1 MGTHR
6 PFLTQIEPRST
17 PARAMSEPDSPPPR
31 TPVVAV
37 VGTSDESTASFLS
50 LLVRGDADVDRQMP
64 APGEVLGWTLDTKYY
79 VADVACVFHALPGA
93 YLGARRGGDAAAR
106 DASLAREMAAGAE
119 ALVLCYDPL
128 DENAFAA
135 AASFA
140 ADVAEAAGDGDRPE
154 VRVLVGLYRDAAG
167 VARRD
172 PDLKRARDPA
182 ETWASSR
189 GYEALAA
196 GADADA
202 DAAVASASAAGGPPA
217 PRDDGARRVREALE
231 AHVWPGLTMKTKDV
245 GDGSVGS
252 VLDGSERAVLL
263 ATEASAR
270 VDHANDEETR
280 DAKDEER
287 SGGDGDSR
295 RDGDSAA
302 EDDLEAMIAEMAR
315 VRAAASGAS
324 DAARRKAA
332 AEAATRMMRMF
343 DLDGDA
349 ADSGTESDEDEEA
362 R

>member
-1 MGTHR
+1 
-6 PFLTQIEPRST
+6 
-17 PARAMSEPDSPPPR
+17 MSEPDSPPPR

-37 VGTSDESTASFLS
+37 VGTCEESTGSFLS
-50 LLVRGDADVDRQMP
+50 LFVRGDADVDRPMP
-64 APGEVLGWTLDTKYY
+64 APGEVLRWTLDTKYY
-79 VADVACVFHALPGA
+79 VADAACVFHPLPGA
-93 YLGARRGGDAAAR
+93 YLGARRGGNTAAR

-135 AASFA
+135 VAAFA

-202 DAAVASASAAGGPPA
+202 DAAVASASAAGGPA
-217 PRDDGARRVREALE
+217 ELRDDGARRVREALE
-231 AHVWPGLTMKTKDV
+231 AHVWPGLKMKFEE
-245 GDGSVGS
+245 S
-252 VLDGSERAVLL
+252 L

-270 VDHANDEETR
+270 VDHARIREDTR

-287 SGGDGDSR
+287 NGGAATR
-295 RDGDSAA
+295 RDGDAAA
-302 EDDLEAMIAEMAR
+302 EDDLEAMLAEMAR
-315 VRAAASGAS
+315 VRAAASGVS

>member
-1 MGTHR
+1 
-6 PFLTQIEPRST
+6 
-17 PARAMSEPDSPPPR
+17 MSEPDSPPPR

-50 LLVRGDADVDRQMP
+50 LLVRGDANVDRQMP
-64 APGEVLGWTLDTKYY
+64 APGEVLRWTLDTKYY
-79 VADVACVFHALPGA
+79 VADVACVFHPLPGA
-93 YLGARRGGDAAAR
+93 YLDARRGEAAGAL
-106 DASLAREMAAGAE
+106 DKSLALETAANAE

-135 AASFA
+135 VASFA
-140 ADVAEAAGDGDRPE
+140 ADVAEAAGDEDRPD

-167 VARRD
+167 IARRD
-172 PDLKRARDPA
+172 PGLRRARDPA
-182 ETWASSR
+182 EVWASSR

-202 DAAVASASAAGGPPA
+202 DAAVASASSASAAESSLKTSPAPSA
-217 PRDDGARRVREALE
+217 PRDDGAGRVREALE

-245 GDGSVGS
+245 EHGSVKTKDGS
-252 VLDGSERAVLL
+252 ALL
-263 ATEASAR
+263 ATGASAR
-270 VDHANDEETR
+270 VGFANDEETR

-287 SGGDGDSR
+287 SGGAATS

-302 EDDLEAMIAEMAR
+302 EDDLEAMLAEMAR

>member
-1 MGTHR
+1 
-6 PFLTQIEPRST
+6 
-17 PARAMSEPDSPPPR
+17 MSEPDSPPPR

-37 VGTSDESTASFLS
+37 VGTCEESTGSFLS
-50 LLVRGDADVDRQMP
+50 LLVRGDADVDRPMP
-64 APGEVLGWTLDTKYY
+64 APGEVLRWTLDTKYY
-79 VADVACVFHALPGA
+79 VADAACVFHPLPGA
-93 YLGARRGGDAAAR
+93 YLDARGGEPQVAAAR
-106 DASLAREMAAGAE
+106 DRSLALETAANAE

-128 DENAFAA
+128 DERAFAA
-135 AASFA
+135 VASFA
-140 ADVAEAAGDGDRPE
+140 GDVAEAAGDEDRPE
-154 VRVLVGLYRDAAG
+154 VRVLVGLYRDAES
-167 VARRD
+167 VTTRD
-172 PDLKRARDPA
+172 PGLKKARDPA
-182 ETWASSR
+182 ETWAASR

-202 DAAVASASAAGGPPA
+202 DAAVASASAAGGHAA

-245 GDGSVGS
+245 EDGSVLGGS
-252 VLDGSERAVLL
+252 VLL
-263 ATEASAR
+263 ATGASAR
-270 VDHANDEETR
+270 VGFANDEETR

-287 SGGDGDSR
+287 SGGAATS

-302 EDDLEAMIAEMAR
+302 EDDLEAMLAEMAR

>member
-1 MGTHR
+1 
-6 PFLTQIEPRST
+6 
-17 PARAMSEPDSPPPR
+17 
-31 TPVVAV
+31 
-37 VGTSDESTASFLS
+37 
-50 LLVRGDADVDRQMP
+50 
-64 APGEVLGWTLDTKYY
+64 
-79 VADVACVFHALPGA
+79 
-93 YLGARRGGDAAAR
+93 
-106 DASLAREMAAGAE
+106 
-119 ALVLCYDPL
+119 
-128 DENAFAA
+128 
-135 AASFA
+135 
-140 ADVAEAAGDGDRPE
+140 
-154 VRVLVGLYRDAAG
+154 VGLYRDAAG

-196 GADADA
+196 GADAEA
-202 DAAVASASAAGGPPA
+202 DAAVASASAAGGPA
-217 PRDDGARRVREALE
+217 ELRDDGARRVREALE

-245 GDGSVGS
+245 EHGSVKTKDGS
-252 VLDGSERAVLL
+252 ALL
-263 ATEASAR
+263 ATGASAR
-270 VDHANDEETR
+270 VGFANDEETR

-302 EDDLEAMIAEMAR
+302 EDDLEAMLAEMAR

>member
-1 MGTHR
+1 
-6 PFLTQIEPRST
+6 
-17 PARAMSEPDSPPPR
+17 MSELDSPPPR

-93 YLGARRGGDAAAR
+93 YLGAQRDGDAAAR

-135 AASFA
+135 VASFA

-167 VARRD
+167 VVRRD
-172 PDLKRARDPA
+172 PNLKKSRDPA

-202 DAAVASASAAGGPPA
+202 DAAVASASAAGGPA
-217 PRDDGARRVREALE
+217 ELRDDGARRVREALE
-231 AHVWPGLTMKTKDV
+231 AHVWPGLKMKFEE
-245 GDGSVGS
+245 S
-252 VLDGSERAVLL
+252 L

-270 VDHANDEETR
+270 VDHARIREDTR

-287 SGGDGDSR
+287 NGGAATR
-295 RDGDSAA
+295 RDGDSGDAAA
-302 EDDLEAMIAEMAR
+302 EDDLEAMLAEMAR
-315 VRAAASGAS
+315 VRAAASGVS

>member
-93 YLGARRGGDAAAR
+93 YLGAQRDGDAAAR

-135 AASFA
+135 VASFA

-167 VARRD
+167 VVRRD
-172 PDLKRARDPA
+172 PNLEKSRDPA

-202 DAAVASASAAGGPPA
+202 DAAVASASAAGGPA
-217 PRDDGARRVREALE
+217 EFRDDGARRVREALE
-231 AHVWPGLTMKTKDV
+231 AHVWPGLKMKIKD
-245 GDGSVGS
+245 GKDGS
-252 VLDGSERAVLL
+252 VLL

-270 VDHANDEETR
+270 VDHARILEDTR

-287 SGGDGDSR
+287 NGGAATR
-295 RDGDSAA
+295 RDGDAAA
-302 EDDLEAMIAEMAR
+302 EDDLEAMLAEMAR
-315 VRAAASGAS
+315 VRAAASGVS
-324 DAARRKAA
+324 DAVRRKAA

>member
-1 MGTHR
+1 
-6 PFLTQIEPRST
+6 
-17 PARAMSEPDSPPPR
+17 MSELDSPPPR

-93 YLGARRGGDAAAR
+93 YLGAQRDGDAAAR

-135 AASFA
+135 VASFA

-167 VARRD
+167 VVRRD
-172 PDLKRARDPA
+172 PNLKKSRDPA

-202 DAAVASASAAGGPPA
+202 DAAVASASAAGGPA
-217 PRDDGARRVREALE
+217 ELRGDGARRVREALE
-231 AHVWPGLTMKTKDV
+231 AHVWPGLKMKIKD
-245 GDGSVGS
+245 GKDGS
-252 VLDGSERAVLL
+252 VLL

-270 VDHANDEETR
+270 VDHARISRILATRRRGKKRRRR
-280 DAKDEER
+280 DASR
-287 SGGDGDSR
+287 GDA
-295 RDGDSAA
+295 AA
-302 EDDLEAMIAEMAR
+302 EDDLEAMLAEMAR
-315 VRAAASGAS
+315 VRAAASGVS

>member
-196 GADADA
+196 GAARDA
-202 DAAVASASAAGGPPA
+202 DAAVAAASKRPYENETGEH
-217 PRDDGARRVREALE
+217 DDGARRVREALE

-245 GDGSVGS
+245 EDGS
-252 VLDGSERAVLL
+252 VLDGSVLL
-263 ATEASAR
+263 ATGASAR
-270 VDHANDEETR
+270 VGFANDEETR

-287 SGGDGDSR
+287 SGGAATS

-302 EDDLEAMIAEMAR
+302 EDDLEAMLAEMAR

>member
-1 MGTHR
+1 VGTHR

-202 DAAVASASAAGGPPA
+202 DAAVASASAAGGHAA

-245 GDGSVGS
+245 EDGSVLGGS
-252 VLDGSERAVLL
+252 VLL
-263 ATEASAR
+263 ATGASAR
-270 VDHANDEETR
+270 VGFANDEETR

-287 SGGDGDSR
+287 SGGAATS

-302 EDDLEAMIAEMAR
+302 EDDLEAMLAEMAR